1 MLNLFRLSSKTL
13 PRLQNKN
20 AETSSAF
27 SYFIGPFLGKV

>member
-1 MLNLFRLSSKTL
+1 MLNLLGYHLKTL